1 MHWKRYPLSEVIS
14 SRDNNFDLLRLIAAL
29 LVMFGHSFWIQP
41 AAERHEPIL
50 AFTGIEYSG
59 SIAVYTF
66 FLISGM
72 LVSASYDRQRSLWKF
87 IVLRVSRIYPAM
99 FVCVALVAYLLYP
112 ILRGISF
119 SDAFHDP
126 LVWRYFS
133 INAEMFRGTIRS
145 LPEIFD
151 HVAIRG
157 AVNPSLWTLSIEMK
171 CYALVAVAG
180 LIGAFRHRL
189 LYLLASIGVLILVWW
204 MLHFNVHSA
213 LLDGLQKNA
222 NAYTFY
228 PVPFF
233 AFGMGLYAM
242 RRHVTV
248 SWPVALLLV
257 LAYLAAHKTAIGA
270 PLLYLAI
277 AYGALWVS
285 ATSRLHR
292 FRPSHDLSYGVYLWG
307 FVIQQTVAR
316 TFPHMDNLISLFVSV
331 PFALAA
337 AFLSFMLVER
347 PFIRMARGVVT
358 SIRPSYAIIRQPQS

>member
-1 MHWKRYPLSEVIS
+1 MHWKRYRLSEMIS
-14 SRDNNFDLLRLIAAL
+14 SRDNNFDLLRLVAAL

-41 AAERHEPIL
+41 AAGRHEPIL

-87 IVLRVSRIYPAM
+87 IALRVSRIYPAM
-99 FVCVALVAYLLYP
+99 FACVALVAYLLYP
-112 ILRGISF
+112 ILRGVSL
-119 SDAFHDP
+119 SDAFHDS

-145 LPEIFD
+145 LPVIFQD
-151 HVAIRG
+151 VAIKD

-189 LYLLASIGVLILVWW
+189 LYLLASIGVMALVWW
-204 MLHFNVHSA
+204 MLHYSVQSTV
-213 LLDGLQKNA
+213 LDGLQKHA
-222 NAYTFY
+222 YAYTFY

-233 AFGMGLYAM
+233 AFGMALYAM
-242 RRHVTV
+242 RQHVTA
-248 SWPVALLLV
+248 SWPVALALMV
-257 LAYLAAHKTAIGA
+257 AYLAMHKTVIGA

-277 AYGALWVS
+277 VYGVLWISS
-285 ATSRLHR
+285 AAWLHK
-292 FRPSHDLSYGVYLWG
+292 FRPTYDLSYGVYLWG

-316 TFPHMDNLISLFVSV
+316 SFPHMDNLVSLIVSV
-331 PFALAA
+331 PLTLAA
-337 AFLSFMLVER
+337 AFLSFVLIER
-347 PFIRMARGVVT
+347 PFIRLTRGVVT
-358 SIRPSYAIIRQPQS
+358 SNRPSYAIIRQPQP